1 MIIHILDDEESILDA
16 MSFLLAPLGV
26 EIQTWQSSV
35 DFLAQADLHQQGVL
49 LLDIRMPLL
58 DGQQVHQ
65 QLREAQSTLAVVIMT
80 AHGDVPMAVAELKKG
95 AVDFLQKPASF
106 EQLKQAITQAEKMS
120 EHAVKIREISQNYA
134 KLTEKE
140 RNLVPLIMQGFTNK
154 QIADKLAISVRTV
167 EVHRANVMEKMKAE
181 SLAGLVNKLGCLE
194 HKY

>member
-26 EIQTWQSSV
+26 EIQTWQSSL
-35 DFLAQADLHQQGVL
+35 DFLAQADLHRQGVL
-49 LLDIRMPLL
+49 LLDIRMPLP

-106 EQLKQAITQAEKMS
+106 EQLKQAIAQAEKVS
-120 EHAVKIREISQNYA
+120 EKAVKIREISQNYA

-140 RNLVPLIMQGFTNK
+140 RHLVPLIMQGFTNK

-167 EVHRANVMEKMKAE
+167 EVHRANVMEKMQAE
-181 SLAGLVNKLGCLE
+181 SLAGLVQMIGELQ
-194 HKY
+194 Y